1 MTINQAIYN
10 DILLIIKELSISQKE
25 TDRKFQETDRKFQ
38 ETDRKFQKT
47 DLEFQDIKLMFQE
60 TDRKFQDT
68 DRKFQDTDRKFQD
81 TDRKFQKTD
90 LEFQDIKLMFQ
101 ETDRKFQVTNQEI
114 KAVTA
119 SVGRLS
125 NRLGEFVEEAVRP
138 AAVRLFKQCGI
149 DVHEVQQNV
158 TVNRDDGSLEIDL
171 LVVNDNDTV
180 AIECK
185 SNLSVDDVNDHLER
199 LSKIKRLLPRYK
211 NNRILGAVAGM
222 VIPQHVAAYA
232 IKKGLYVIIQN
243 GDHLDLA
250 NTATFEPKN
259 W

>member
-10 DILLIIKELSISQKE
+10 DILLIIKELSISQK
-25 TDRKFQETDRKFQ
+25 ETDRKFQ